1 MSHKNNRPAR
11 VKVEHPDW
19 CDPTLCTVA
28 TGADVIEG
36 HNGRPVT
43 VTTTYGLPRNLTV
56 TAHLFQ
62 QTMYPLAGPY
72 VALEVRGLDADHQE
86 VGGTTLIPAEDAAQ
100 LGSVL
105 LDMATAAGAAGG
117 RAVSG
122 TPQAVLRKH
131 EDKIDIVGRGTWVP
145 CTFAEARDV
154 EDQISAILAIFD
166 SRPGD
171 RADSDVMNDILYR
184 EHQARQQGQPAATPD
199 GPGTGGEVDR

>member
-11 VKVEHPDW
+11 ARVEHPDW
-19 CDPTLCTVA
+19 CEPTLCTVA
-28 TGADVIEG
+28 TAADVLEG
-36 HNGRPVT
+36 HNGRPAT

-72 VALEVRGLDADHQE
+72 VVLEINGLDDDHQE
-86 VGGTTLIPAEDAAQ
+86 VSGTALIPAEDAAQ

-105 LDMATAAGAAGG
+105 RDMATAAGAAGG
-117 RAVSG
+117 PSTSG

-131 EDKIDIVGRGTWVP
+131 EDKIDITGRGTWVP
-145 CTFAEARDV
+145 CTFAEARDI

-171 RADSDVMNDILYR
+171 RADSDVTSDILYR
-184 EHQARQQGQPAATPD
+184 EHRAREHGQPGVTPD
-199 GPGTGGEVDR
+199 GARTGGEVDR

>member
-1 MSHKNNRPAR
+1 MSHPINEPTG
-11 VKVEHPDW
+11 VEIKHPDW

-28 TGADVIEG
+28 TVADVIEG
-36 HNGRPVT
+36 HNGRPAT

-62 QTMYPLAGPY
+62 QTMYRLAGPY
-72 VALEVRGLDADHQE
+72 VVLEVRGLDADHQE
-86 VGGTTLIPAEDAAQ
+86 VGGTALIPAEDAAR

-122 TPQAVLRKH
+122 TPEAVLREH
-131 EDKIDIVGRGTWVP
+131 EDVIDIVGRGTWVP

-154 EDQISAILAIFD
+154 EDEISAILAIFD
-166 SRPGD
+166 PQPGD
-171 RADSDVMNDILYR
+171 RRDNEFLRAVLATEYSDRRPD
-184 EHQARQQGQPAATPD
+184 ATAGGGQ
-199 GPGTGGEVDR
+199 